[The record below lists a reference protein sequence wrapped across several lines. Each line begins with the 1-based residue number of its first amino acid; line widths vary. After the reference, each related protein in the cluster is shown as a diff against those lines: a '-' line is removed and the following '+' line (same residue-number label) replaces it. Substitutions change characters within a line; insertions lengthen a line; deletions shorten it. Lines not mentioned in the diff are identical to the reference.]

1 MLQWTREAWGLHGRL
16 EYILDDILSLMLDSD
31 ASLEIRVTSMDVDNA
46 EWWLGFHTTCWKA
59 RWSWESRRYMGRT
72 RCGGDGRNSMLGP
85 IQSDAYRW
93 DGICNYSR
101 AGLYEVCTT
110 LQLIW
115 EQTDG
120 HYHDRLYV
128 DQDHTEL
135 VRVQTK
141 DGSILEDVRV
151 VDMLKEQ
158 S

>member
-1 MLQWTREAWGLHGRL
+1 MLQWTREAWGLHGQL
-16 EYILDDILSLMLDSD
+16 EYISDDILSLMLDSG
-31 ASLEIRVTSMDVDNA
+31 ASLEIRVTSRDVDNA

-59 RWSWESRRYMGRT
+59 RWSWASRRYMGRT